1 MSKEL
6 TGQVSNEQIQKWK
19 DEHKVE
25 KVLTYTVDGRIA
37 YLKPVDRNL
46 YSLAASK
53 VTTSP
58 AKFNETIVQGIWL
71 GGDEA
76 IKNEDEYYFGL
87 IDHVEGM
94 MRKRKGELGEL

>member
-6 TGQVSNEQIQKWK
+6 KGQVTPEQVAKWK
-19 DEHKVE
+19 EEHKLT
-25 KVLTYTVDGRIA
+25 KVLTYIVDDRIA

-58 AKFNETIVQGIWL
+58 AKFNETIINGTWL
-71 GGDEA
+71 GGDDT
-76 IKNEDEYYFGL
+76 IKNDDEYFFGL

-94 MRKRKGELGEL
+94 MQKKKGELGEL